1 MTHRLPYD
9 DMRRIEEPAS
19 LGAAAWIQVVRIHY
33 RPGDAYDLHDHAF
46 AEVFWIESGIADHVV
61 NGVVQRLQPGTL
73 VLMRPADAHAYSTV
87 DGFVMV
93 NVTFR
98 ARLLDEVAARYAA
111 EFPSWPW
118 GDADLPTQVRLG
130 APALERLQACAEE
143 LADDNSRL
151 AAEGFLVDVLRIV
164 RRAHRPAGMP
174 AWLELAVE
182 SYLRP
187 EHMSEGPDAFA
198 RLCARAPAHVN
209 RVVRA
214 SFGCTA
220 TELVNRLRLEQAARM
235 LKLSDHGI
243 AAIAAGCGYA
253 SLAHF
258 YRAFSARFGVTPRDF
273 RRGHQAVGRSV
284 PETWRQ
290 GRPVPLDRPSSP
302 GAACGRV

>member
-1 MTHRLPYD
+1 
-9 DMRRIEEPAS
+9 MRHIAEPAN
-19 LGAAAWIQVVRIHY
+19 LATAWIQVVRIHY
-33 RPGDAYDLHDHAF
+33 RPGDVYDLHDHGF
-46 AEVFWIESGIADHVV
+46 AEVFWIESGLAEHQV
-61 NGVVQRLQPGTL
+61 NGSQQRLPPGTL
-73 VLMRPADAHAYSTV
+73 VLIRPGDAHAYATR

-98 ARLLDEVAARYAA
+98 SQLLAGLAEHHAA
-111 EFPSWPW
+111 EFSPWPW
-118 GDADLPTQVRLG
+118 GDAAMPTQVRLA

-151 AAEGFLVDVLRIV
+151 AAEGFLIDVLRIV

-174 AWLELAVE
+174 AWLELALE
-182 SYLRP
+182 RYLRP
-187 EHMSEGPDAFA
+187 EHMSEGPAAFG
-198 RLCARAPAHVN
+198 RLCGRVPAHVN

-220 TELVNRLRLEQAARM
+220 TELVNRLRLEQAARQ

-243 AAIAAGCGYA
+243 SDIAMNCGFA

-258 YRAFSARFGVTPRDF
+258 YRAFAARFGVTPRDF
-273 RRGHQAVGRSV
+273 RRGHQAVGMTV

-290 GRPVPLDRPSSP
+290 GRPVPLDRPSSS
-302 GAACGRV
+302 GAPCGRV